1 MAAKEGTHVM
11 PTLIKM
17 TQDGRKV
24 EVIGS
29 MVCLDGK
36 PESWEV
42 VDLINHP
49 RKWQILMAMQEAT
62 HVAGRIPL
70 TAQEAELAKK
80 ALWDNQAAAA
90 ANPSAVAARLQAAMN
105 RRAWSEGIE

>member
-1 MAAKEGTHVM
+1 MG
-11 PTLIKM
+11 TLIKT

-29 MVCLDGK
+29 MVCLQGK

-49 RKWQILMAMQEAT
+49 RKYQILAAAPEAT
-62 HVAGRIPL
+62 HVAGRIAL
-70 TAQEAELAKK
+70 TKEEAEHAK
-80 ALWDNQAAAA
+80 AVLWENQKKDAADPRGAAARFQAAI
-90 ANPSAVAARLQAAMN
+90 NN
-105 RRAWSEGIE
+105 KAWSEGIE